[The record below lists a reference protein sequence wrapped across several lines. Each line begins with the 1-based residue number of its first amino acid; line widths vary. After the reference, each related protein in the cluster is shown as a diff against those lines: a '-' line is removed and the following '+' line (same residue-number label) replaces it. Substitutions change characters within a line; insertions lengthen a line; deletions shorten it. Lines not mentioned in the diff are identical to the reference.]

1 MNAYGIFIIIATLL
15 FVVDLPW
22 LWFIGDSYSSAVKK
36 IQGGRDAVMSPIPA
50 LIVYPALA
58 YLVLK
63 AKSVEEAF
71 WMGAATYAV
80 YDFTVLAV
88 FKDYPLYL
96 AVGDTLWGGTLFAI
110 VYTLKSLF
118 LK

>member
-1 MNAYGIFIIIATLL
+1 MNAYGIFIIIAVLL

-22 LWFIGDSYSSAVKK
+22 LWFIGDSYSLAVKK
-36 IQGGRDAVMSPIPA
+36 IQGGRDAVMSPLPA
-50 LIVYPALA
+50 LIVYPAMA
-58 YLVLK
+58 YLLLK
-63 AKSVEEAF
+63 AKSAEEAF
-71 WMGAATYAV
+71 LIGLATYAV

-96 AVGDTLWGGTLFAI
+96 AVGDAVWGGTLFTI
-110 VYTLKSLF
+110 VYTIKSFF

>member
-1 MNAYGIFIIIATLL
+1 MNAYGTFITIAVLL
-15 FVVDLPW
+15 FIFDLPW

-36 IQGGRDAVMSPIPA
+36 IQGGRDAVMSPLPG
-50 LIVYPALA
+50 LVVYPAMT
-58 YLVLK
+58 YLLLK

-71 WMGAATYAV
+71 WIGAATYAV

-88 FKDYPLYL
+88 FKEYPLYL

-110 VYTLKSLF
+110 VYTLKSFF

>member
-1 MNAYGIFIIIATLL
+1 
-15 FVVDLPW
+15 
-22 LWFIGDSYSSAVKK
+22 
-36 IQGGRDAVMSPIPA
+36 MSPIPG
-50 LIVYPALA
+50 IVVYAALA
-58 YLVLK
+58 YLLLK
-63 AKSVEEAF
+63 AKSAEEAF
-71 WMGAATYAV
+71 WLGASTYAV

-110 VYTLKSLF
+110 VYTLKSFF